1 VTIAGEQEK
10 MVSLFIFNSRV
21 SSDET
26 ALGTPDLSEAKSL
39 PHHVERCAMR
49 YRLFTQRLSEQG
61 QAIGRV
67 EMMIIGLILFT
78 TITSQPFRDIIIF
91 VKGIL

>member
-1 VTIAGEQEK
+1 

-21 SSDET
+21 SDDET
-26 ALGTPDLSEAKSL
+26 ALGTPDLSEAQNL

-49 YRLFTQRLSEQG
+49 YRLFTQRLSDQG

-67 EMMIIGLILFT
+67 ELMIMALIAFT
-78 TITSQPFRDIIIF
+78 TLTSQPFRDLLIF
-91 VKGIL
+91 LKGIL